1 MINIPFNYQ
10 DKKNEDIKMADD
22 QRILHFYDSSIKK
35 ISIVMVYEEDGK
47 KYESAPMTTEVV
59 YAGIENATINDNATE
74 KYYSVDGYRLQ
85 HLQKG
90 LNIVKSSNGTTKKVF
105 VK

>member
-1 MINIPFNYQ
+1 
-10 DKKNEDIKMADD
+10 
-22 QRILHFYDSSIKK
+22 
-35 ISIVMVYEEDGK
+35 MVRSMK
-47 KYESAPMTTEVV
+47 APLLTTEVV

-74 KYYSVDGYRLQ
+74 MYYSVNGYRLQ